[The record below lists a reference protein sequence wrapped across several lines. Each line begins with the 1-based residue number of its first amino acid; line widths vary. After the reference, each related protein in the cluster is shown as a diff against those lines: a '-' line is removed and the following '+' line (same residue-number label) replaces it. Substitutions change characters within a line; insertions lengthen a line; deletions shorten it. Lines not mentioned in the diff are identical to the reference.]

1 MGRIA
6 VILLDTSALIY
17 WTLAPVKLT
26 RTAFQAIQ
34 EAETINVCSISIW
47 ELGIKVRKGY
57 LTIPV
62 TLSEYVIRLEET
74 EKVVILP
81 VDEKIWLTN
90 LALGWPHKDPADRT
104 IVAMAQLLGCPLI
117 TSNRMIAEFYPKT
130 IW

>member
-117 TSNRMIAEFYPKT
+117 TS
-130 IW
+130 